1 MALPSTNSFYQACF
15 LEQLFTFA
23 EKQKAN
29 LALIHLRKGTRADT
43 KGLGALLH
51 LFTFG
56 RKFNGRKF
64 NGRKFN
70 GRKLNGRKLNSQGT
84 RYSYV
89 QRNCSTAWL

>member
-43 KGLGALLH
+43 QGLGALLH

-64 NGRKFN
+64 NG
-70 GRKLNGRKLNSQGT
+70 QGV
-84 RYSYV
+84 RYICNAEELLYCMAMRSA
-89 QRNCSTAWL
+89 TGEE